1 MKRFLVPTLVVT
13 LVILEVVLALRGPM
27 AFVQK
32 PSVIVALPYTY
43 GMEPEEVDAVFDHIQ
58 GSFARTRV
66 FRVISHGLIEDYYLE
81 KEDNP
86 DFKIAEGMSFSDYRA
101 LAEELELE
109 RVAILTVY
117 PGNEKLDVSITL
129 RNVETNTVGGRFSYQ
144 APDVDG
150 FLSGQSL
157 DGEDFDL
164 VADLRQETRGVTL
177 FDNLVFLLFGG
188 QALLAL
194 LLVFRRKIDLLNQIL
209 LVASLLL
216 FLFAF
221 VYAKN
226 ASMDYVQR
234 FIANKGQISFAE
246 STATEQLY
254 ALIRFGPLFLIN
266 AFLLVWPRVRK
277 SGAAID
283 TGSLGPRDQVIASIA
298 RRWALPLVLA
308 SALLFSLAF
317 PSFASLAGLPFLAWI
332 CLVPLFLAV
341 IFSDDL
347 RAIFYV
353 IVFGALTTLILNYW
367 HGTYSYISLAFS
379 VIISSLFY
387 VVFAPIFVL
396 TVKRLGK
403 WGFLAAPAL
412 WLVFDYLRSIG
423 YIGYPWGY
431 FGVSQYSF
439 VPIIQ
444 IADLA
449 GVWAVTF
456 LLIFWNAG
464 LAWAIAARGA
474 AWSWGT
480 RRPLPAAGRWVPAA
494 AGTGLVI
501 LALVYGA
508 VRLIAADVAVARTDA
523 ETMRVVLVQQNTDPR
538 KHDYRQSFET
548 LMEQTNAAIAE
559 SQPRIPDLIVWPE
572 GGFKPDIRYW
582 LDRPNSTARSSV
594 LVKELFEYTGTL
606 GTYLASGTQDH
617 VYLPEGEDGRDVKRN
632 FNSSVLITDEGEI
645 DRFYHKM
652 HLVPFTEHFPYK
664 EEFPWLAELLDKF
677 DTSNWKQGEE
687 RTVYDHPVA
696 SFYTPL
702 CFEDIFPGD
711 NRRFILDGA
720 DVIVNM
726 SNDYWSLTPVE
737 GKQHAV
743 HSMFRAV
750 ENRRPMVRSTCSG
763 LTTYITPEG
772 RMSDDAPP
780 YYTAGYLMVDIPL
793 VDRGTTLYTRA
804 GDWLPWL
811 CIIASGAA
819 VLFLLGRGG
828 FRLIVRRRIKKRDR
842 LTQQ

>member
-1 MKRFLVPTLVVT
+1 MKRYLLPTLVVT
-13 LVILEVVLALRGPM
+13 LVIVEIVLALRGPM

-43 GMEPEEVDAVFDHIQ
+43 GMEAGDVDTVFDHIQ

-86 DFKIAEGMSFSDYRA
+86 DFKIDESMAFSEYMA

-109 RVAILTVY
+109 RVAIVTLY
-117 PGNEKLDVSITL
+117 PGNEKIDVSITL
-129 RNVETNTVGGRFSYQ
+129 RNVESDTVGERFSYQ
-144 APDVDG
+144 TPDVEA
-150 FLSGQSL
+150 FLAGHSL

-164 VADLRQETRGVTL
+164 VADLRQQTRGISL

-188 QALLAL
+188 QALLAV
-194 LLVFRRKIDLLNQIL
+194 LLVFRRKYDLLNQIL
-209 LVASLLL
+209 LVAGLLL

-234 FIANKGQISFAE
+234 FIANKGQISLAE

-254 ALIRFGPLFLIN
+254 ALFRFGPLFFVNI
-266 AFLLVWPRVRK
+266 FLFVRPRVSRTRRTGTAVI
-277 SGAAID
+277 SADAVGSRESSIAAI
-283 TGSLGPRDQVIASIA
+283 A
-298 RRWALPLVLA
+298 RAWALPLVLTA
-308 SALLFSLAF
+308 ALLYSLAF
-317 PSFASLAGLPFLAWI
+317 PSFASLAGLPFLAWL

-341 IFSDDL
+341 IFSEDL
-347 RAIFYV
+347 RSIFY
-353 IVFGALTTLILNYW
+353 IIAFGALTTLILNYW

-387 VVFAPIFVL
+387 AVFAPFFVL

-412 WLVFDYLRSIG
+412 WLAFDFARSIG
-423 YIGYPWGY
+423 YIGYLWGY

-439 VPIIQ
+439 IPIIQ

-456 LLIFWNAG
+456 LLVFWNAG
-464 LAWAIAARGA
+464 IAWTIASRGA
-474 AWSWGT
+474 GWNWAT
-480 RRPLPAAGRWVPAA
+480 RRWIPAA
-494 AGTGLVI
+494 AGAGLVI

-508 VRLIAADVAVARTDA
+508 VRLIPAVPDDA
-523 ETMRVVLVQQNTDPR
+523 ETMRVVLLQQNTDPR

-548 LMEQTNAAIAE
+548 LMEQTDAAIAQ
-559 SQPRIPDLIVWPE
+559 SQPRIPDLIVWSE

-582 LDRPNSTARSSV
+582 LDRSASSARSAV
-594 LVKELFEYTGTL
+594 LVTEFFEYVGSL
-606 GTYLASGTQDH
+606 GTYLATGTQDH
-617 VYLPEGEDGRDVKRN
+617 VYLPEGEDGRDIKRN

-645 DRFYHKM
+645 DEFYHKM

-664 EEFPWLAELLDKF
+664 EEFPMLAELLDKF

-687 RTVYDHPVA
+687 RIVYSHPVA
-696 SFYTPL
+696 SFFTPL
-702 CFEDIFPGD
+702 CFEDIFPD
-711 NRRFILDGA
+711 DIRRFVLDGA
-720 DVIVNM
+720 DLIVNM

-743 HSMFRAV
+743 HSIFRAV

-763 LTTYITPEG
+763 LTTSITARG
-772 RMSDDAPP
+772 RMSDDFPP
-780 YYTAGYLMVDIPL
+780 YYTAGYLTVDIPIIE
-793 VDRGTTLYTRA
+793 RGTTLYTRV
-804 GDWLPWL
+804 GDWLPWV
-811 CIIASGAA
+811 CVIASGVA
-819 VLFLLGRGG
+819 VLFVLGRGG
-828 FRLIVRRRIKKRDR
+828 ARLIMNLQARRRRIADGEPPSDR
-842 LTQQ
+842 TS